1 MRANRCGSSIRSAG
15 IAWILLQALSA
26 LPANASEPPS
36 LTVQTASGPVRGFS
50 ANGVREFRAIPYA
63 ASTAG
68 EKRWTAPVP
77 PAPWTAPRDAT
88 QYRHGCPQVVRFDA
102 TEASENE
109 DCLHLNI
116 AVPESAPAGTPVLV
130 WIHGGAWVGG
140 SNDIYP
146 IDYLA
151 RETGLVV
158 VAINYRLG
166 AFGFMPHPSF
176 DPDANG
182 ALGLEDQRL
191 ALRWVQRNIAAFGG
205 YPGTVTLAGESAGA
219 ASVCL
224 QLANPERAEG
234 LFHRGIIQS
243 AGCTT
248 PLRTVEEGEA
258 AGLEF
263 ARELGC
269 ANTGEELDCMR
280 KAPLARILEVQTALA
295 GRLSRAF
302 SPSAGSAALPR
313 DGATALRTGKV
324 LRMPLLNGG
333 TRDEMR
339 LYVGYEAV
347 AGAKVTPQNYP
358 DALAARYGEHAA
370 AVAQRYPSASYSSAS
385 TALGTAM
392 SDFLPFAG
400 ITNCQF
406 LHTARLASP
415 LMPVYEYEFADRGAP
430 PVMPDPGF
438 ELGAVHSAELAY
450 FFPGFT
456 NKRVFDGPA
465 LASASRKLGTQ
476 MLAWWSAFAR
486 TGEPAVAGLPAWERF
501 RSEDAVMRLDAP
513 APQIYDAGREHQC
526 GFWRSIY
533 PGMLG
538 AQSDKTRAAARG

>member
-1 MRANRCGSSIRSAG
+1 MSVDRHRSA
-15 IAWILLQALSA
+15 ARHCRAACFLSA
-26 LPANASEPPS
+26 LLALPVLAAADSA
-36 LTVQTASGPVRGFS
+36 LTVQTQSGPVRGFS

-68 EKRWTAPVP
+68 DTRWTAPVP
-77 PAPWTAPRDAT
+77 PAAWTATRDAT

-102 TEASENE
+102 TEASDNE

-116 AVPESAPAGTPVLV
+116 AVPESAPANTPVLV

-146 IDYLA
+146 IDHLA

-166 AFGFMPHPSF
+166 AFGFMPHPAF
-176 DPDANG
+176 DADTNG

-191 ALRWVQRNIAAFGG
+191 ALRWVQQNIAAFGG
-205 YPGTVTLAGESAGA
+205 DPGVVTIAGESAGA

-224 QLANPERAEG
+224 QLANPERAAG
-234 LFHRGIIQS
+234 LFHRGIVQS

-248 PLRTVEEGEA
+248 PLRTVEEGKA

-269 ANTGEELDCMR
+269 ASAPDPLDCLR

-295 GRLSRAF
+295 ARLPRAF
-302 SPSAGSAALPR
+302 SPSTGSAALPR
-313 DGATALRTGKV
+313 DGTTALRSGKV
-324 LRMPLLNGG
+324 LRVPLLNGG

-339 LYVGYEAV
+339 LYVGYEV
-347 AGAKVTPQNYP
+347 MAGAKITPQNYLA
-358 DALAARYGEHAA
+358 ALVARYGDHAA
-370 AVAQRYPSASYSSAS
+370 AVAEHYPLSAYSSAP

-392 SDFLPFAG
+392 SDFLPAAG

-406 LHTARLASP
+406 LHSARLASR
-415 LMPVYEYEFADRGAP
+415 LMPVYQYEFADRAAP

-438 ELGAVHSAELAY
+438 ELGAVHSAELTY

-465 LASASRKLGTQ
+465 LLPASQTLATQ
-476 MLAWWSAFAR
+476 MLAWWGAFAR
-486 TGEPAVAGLPAWERF
+486 TGAPAVPGLPAWERF
-501 RSEDAVMRLDAP
+501 RAEDAVMRLDVP
-513 APQIYDAGREHQC
+513 ASQVYDAGREHQC
-526 GFWRSIY
+526 AFWRQLY
-533 PGMLG
+533 PGAL
-538 AQSDKTRAAARG
+538 AD